1 MGIGHRVAGRLLQA
15 LAGRAMQPA
24 AGLALVAPDVAPAER
39 VVATTTAGPVT
50 VHVVRPAWSDVP
62 PPVYVNFHGGG
73 FLMGSPADDEA
84 LCRALVEATGCVVLN
99 VDYALAPQHPFP
111 AAADQAYAV
120 TRWAAEH
127 GAEHGWDGARLAVGG
142 QSAGGNLAAGV
153 CLTARERGGPAVALQ
168 ALLYPPLDLSV
179 DPATKTGRAA
189 RPIITPGMAR
199 VFDACYVPDPARRS
213 DPLVSPVL
221 APDLAGLPAAL
232 VVTAELDTLRDEADR
247 YAARLS
253 DAGVP
258 VTHVVMPGVDH
269 GFTHVEP
276 LGPFHETVGLM
287 AAALRTAWALPA
299 AG

>member
-1 MGIGHRVAGRLLQA
+1 MGIGHRIAGRVLQRVAGARM
-15 LAGRAMQPA
+15 RPA
-24 AGLALVAPDVAPAER
+24 AGLALVAPQVGPAER
-39 VVATTTAGPVT
+39 VVAPTAAGPVP
-50 VHVVRPAWSDVP
+50 VHVVRPASCDGP

-99 VDYALAPQHPFP
+99 VDYALAPQRPFP
-111 AAADQAYAV
+111 AAADEAYAV

-153 CLTARERGGPAVALQ
+153 CLAARERGGPAVALQ
-168 ALLYPPLDLSV
+168 VLLYPPLDLSV
-179 DPATKTGRAA
+179 DPATKTGLAA
-189 RPIITPGMAR
+189 KPLIPPGLAR
-199 VFDACYVPDPARRS
+199 IFDACYVPDPARRS

-232 VVTAELDTLRDEADR
+232 VVTAELDTLRAEADR
-247 YAARLS
+247 YAARLA

-258 VTHVVMPGVDH
+258 VTHVVVPGVDH
-269 GFTHVEP
+269 GYTHVEP
-276 LGPFHETVGLM
+276 LGPFHDTVGLM
-287 AAALRTAWALPA
+287 VAALRAAWALPA